1 MYRYAGYVLRIAS
14 HYDQNFKAVHSSYF
28 QGMILYKQRMI
39 GGCGMIKIRIP
50 FEVGPYDAAQN
61 INICLWDS
69 CFLNV
74 NGLFCFE
81 GTPLHLGVCILQITI

>member
-14 HYDQNFKAVHSSYF
+14 HYDQNFNAVHSSYF

-61 INICLWDS
+61 INRVSKSPILITEMSASTGTGFQLW
-69 CFLNV
+69 
-74 NGLFCFE
+74 G
-81 GTPLHLGVCILQITI
+81 